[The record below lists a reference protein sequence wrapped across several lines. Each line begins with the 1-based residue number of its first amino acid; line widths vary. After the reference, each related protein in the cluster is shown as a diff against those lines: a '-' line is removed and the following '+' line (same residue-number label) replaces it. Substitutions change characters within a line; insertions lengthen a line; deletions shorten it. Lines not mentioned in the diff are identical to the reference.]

1 MRSMAG
7 FVGFSWFLLV
17 PFGVFLQ
24 HLVNSVADNS
34 RQTDRAK
41 VEENRRKM
49 IETSVT

>member
-7 FVGFSWFLLV
+7 FIGFSWFLLV

-41 VEENRRKM
+41 VEAKKKKM